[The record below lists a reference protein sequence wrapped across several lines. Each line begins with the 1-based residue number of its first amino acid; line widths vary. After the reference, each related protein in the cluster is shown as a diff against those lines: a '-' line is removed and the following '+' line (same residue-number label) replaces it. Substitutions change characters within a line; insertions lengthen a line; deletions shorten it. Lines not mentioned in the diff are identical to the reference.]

1 LGFEVVEGALFQGRL
16 VGGTQAHSWRAAGFK
31 RFLPAGGA
39 QAPAVARLQ
48 SLKAKFGPGGA
59 EVVALGFGEF
69 EEFGSDYGADSVQAK
84 VIGAYIAAAI
94 AVEAGNRVFAAGFQF
109 FAQYVYRFGHFHFS
123 DPCSFHVLIAI
134 MRQRYPLYQ
143 QAVTIPA
150 MPTEPQISDTTNLP
164 DYLTDEQRAIITAG
178 YEHSVITAVAGSG
191 KTSTLAW
198 RIRYLLE
205 QGHDPDRML
214 VLMFNRSARVDFERK
229 LQEVCAQSGLALPEI
244 RTYHAM
250 GLRLYKRFVREGYL
264 PGFSDKILTEQEIS
278 FQAWQLT
285 RRLAPEDLAD
295 EIRRNKKDFVET
307 ATGFIDLVKTT
318 LSPAEIVFEELGY
331 SDKHKYLIDLF
342 HSFEQWRKGQGRI
355 SYADMLYEPVM
366 AIHQNPPLQRLVG
379 NKMDLILV
387 DEYQDTN
394 EIQHLL
400 LRYVAGDRARVT
412 VVGDPDQTIYEFR
425 GAKPEF
431 ILKRFS
437 DEFES
442 PLEQTL
448 SFTFRYGHRVALLAN
463 HLICHNT
470 GRKDVL
476 CHSHPS
482 TPGTEITLHRAES
495 DADTVLQI
503 LQGQSEPA
511 LAGTAILFRVWSQSV
526 PIELKLL
533 ARQIPY
539 RIDAGKGALFSRE
552 VQAITALLMVV
563 TGKLEN
569 LPDEDRLELA
579 RQLLRFPHVG
589 LKEPELEQLAR
600 FLAGFSG
607 GWHER
612 LLAMDFDALAPM
624 AARKLRKLGEVL
636 AQLRSYGGPVA
647 GLISVYA
654 EHTDLYEGIRSLA
667 LTHESAEER
676 IDTVQ
681 GFRQYLKSLDV
692 TAEGALDHLKALKQ
706 QAGENR
712 QGGVLLST
720 IHRTKGLE
728 WPTVIIPGLQEKY
741 LPYSPRPQDD
751 ARGFL
756 ESERR
761 LLYVAMT
768 RTRQQLHLITRP
780 ASKQPHLDGDL
791 GPSRFVEEFCFS
803 LAEEFGRW
811 LDERIPAETSTIR
824 LTAPLTPVS
833 QRYADRESVILE
845 GQAATSANS
854 MEPLW
859 HQKRL
864 SHAIFGP
871 GSVVAEDESSFEVH
885 FDNGEVLNFSK
896 KSAHLY
902 FTALA

>member
-1 LGFEVVEGALFQGRL
+1 
-16 VGGTQAHSWRAAGFK
+16 
-31 RFLPAGGA
+31 
-39 QAPAVARLQ
+39 
-48 SLKAKFGPGGA
+48 
-59 EVVALGFGEF
+59 
-69 EEFGSDYGADSVQAK
+69 
-84 VIGAYIAAAI
+84 
-94 AVEAGNRVFAAGFQF
+94 
-109 FAQYVYRFGHFHFS
+109 
-123 DPCSFHVLIAI
+123 
-134 MRQRYPLYQ
+134 
-143 QAVTIPA
+143 
-150 MPTEPQISDTTNLP
+150 MPTHTPESSALDLP
-164 DYLTDEQRAIITAG
+164 NFLTDEQRAIITAG

-198 RIRYLLE
+198 RIRYLLQ
-205 QGHDPDRML
+205 QGHDPARIV

-229 LQEVCAQSGLALPEI
+229 LQEVCHQSGLALPEI

-250 GLRLYKRFVREGYL
+250 GLRLYKRFVHEGYL
-264 PGFSDKILTEQEIS
+264 PGFSEKILTEQEIS
-278 FQAWQLT
+278 FQAWLLT

-331 SDKHKYLIDLF
+331 SDKHRYLIDLF
-342 HSFEQWRKGQGRI
+342 HSFEQWRKGQSRI
-355 SYADMLYEPVM
+355 SFADMLYEPVM
-366 AIHQNPPLQRLVG
+366 AIHQNQPLQRLVS

-448 SFTFRYGHRVALLAN
+448 SYTFRYGHRVALLAN

-482 TPGTEITLHRAES
+482 TPATEVRLHRAES

-503 LQGQSEPA
+503 LGQQTDIK
-511 LAGTAILFRVWSQSV
+511 LADTAILFRVWSQSV

-533 ARQIPY
+533 AQQIPY

-563 TGKLEN
+563 SGKLEN
-569 LPDEDRLELA
+569 LPEADRLEMA

-589 LKEPELEQLAR
+589 LKEQELEQLAR
-600 FLAGFSG
+600 LLAGFAN
-607 GWHER
+607 GWHKH
-612 LLAMDFDALAPM
+612 LLALDFGALSPM

-636 AQLRSYGGPVA
+636 EQLRGYSGPVA
-647 GLISVYA
+647 GLITVYA
-654 EHTDLYEGIRSLA
+654 EHTDLYEGVRSLA
-667 LTHESAEER
+667 LTHDGAEER
-676 IDTVQ
+676 IDTIH
-681 GFRQYLKSLDV
+681 GFREYLKGLNVDAGSALAHLK
-692 TAEGALDHLKALKQ
+692 TLRQQASEKHNGEGA
-706 QAGENR
+706 
-712 QGGVLLST
+712 LLST

-728 WPTVIIPGLQEKY
+728 WPRVIIPGLQEKY
-741 LPYSPRPQDD
+741 LPHSPRPQDD
-751 ARGFL
+751 VRAFL

-768 RTRQQLHLITRP
+768 RTRQSLHLISRP
-780 ASKQPHLDGDL
+780 TSKQPHLDGEQ
-791 GPSRFVEEFCFS
+791 GPSRFVEECCFE
-803 LAEEFGRW
+803 LASEFGRW
-811 LDERIPAETSTIR
+811 LDERTPGTDSFLKLE
-824 LTAPLTPVS
+824 APLTPVS
-833 QRYADRESVILE
+833 SRYASREGVTLE
-845 GQAATSANS
+845 GEIQTQDTSS
-854 MEPLW
+854 SPLW
-859 HQKRL
+859 HQQRL
-864 SHAIFGP
+864 NHAIFGI
-871 GSVVAEDESSFEVH
+871 GAVTSEDESSFEIH
-885 FDNGEVLNFSK
+885 FNSGEKMNFSK

-902 FTALA
+902 FSIPLSENTD

>member
-1 LGFEVVEGALFQGRL
+1 
-16 VGGTQAHSWRAAGFK
+16 
-31 RFLPAGGA
+31 
-39 QAPAVARLQ
+39 
-48 SLKAKFGPGGA
+48 
-59 EVVALGFGEF
+59 
-69 EEFGSDYGADSVQAK
+69 
-84 VIGAYIAAAI
+84 
-94 AVEAGNRVFAAGFQF
+94 
-109 FAQYVYRFGHFHFS
+109 
-123 DPCSFHVLIAI
+123 
-134 MRQRYPLYQ
+134 
-143 QAVTIPA
+143 
-150 MPTEPQISDTTNLP
+150 MPDTSYLP

-198 RIRYLLE
+198 RIRYLLA

-229 LQEVCAQSGLALPEI
+229 LQQVCDRSGLAIPEI

-264 PGFSDKILTEQEIS
+264 PGFSEKILTEQEIS
-278 FQAWQLT
+278 YQAWLLT

-295 EIRRNKKDFVET
+295 EIRRSKKEFVEA
-307 ATGFIDLVKTT
+307 ATGFIDRVKTT

-331 SDKHKYLIDLF
+331 SEKHKYLIDLF
-342 HSFEQWRKGQGRI
+342 HSFEQWRKSQSRI

-431 ILKRFS
+431 ILRRFI

-448 SFTFRYGHRVALLAN
+448 SYTFRYGHRVSLLAN
-463 HLICHNT
+463 HLIHHNT

-482 TPGTEITLHRAES
+482 TPATEVHLHPAETDS
-495 DADTVLQI
+495 DQVLKI
-503 LQGQSEPA
+503 LKTQSAGQNSQS
-511 LAGTAILFRVWSQSV
+511 AILFRVWSQSV

-533 ARQIPY
+533 ARHIPY

-552 VQAITALLMVV
+552 VQAITALLSIV
-563 TGKLEN
+563 TGRMKH
-569 LPDEDRLELA
+569 LPDSDRLELA
-579 RQLLRFPHVG
+579 RQILRFPHIG
-589 LKEPELEQLAR
+589 LKEPELENLAR
-600 FLAGFSG
+600 FLAGFDSA
-607 GWHER
+607 WHER

-636 AQLRSYGGPVA
+636 GQLQNYKGPVA

-654 EHTDLYEGIRSLA
+654 DHTDLHEGIRSLA
-667 LTHESAEER
+667 LTHDSAEER

-681 GFRQYLKSLDV
+681 GFRDYLKSLDV
-692 TAEGALDHLKALKQ
+692 NASDALDHLKTLKQ
-706 QAGENR
+706 QAGE
-712 QGGVLLST
+712 QKGKGVLLST

-728 WPTVIIPGLQEKY
+728 WPVVIIPGLQEKY
-741 LPYSPRPQDD
+741 LPYSPRPTENTQ
-751 ARGFL
+751 AIL

-761 LLYVAMT
+761 LLYVGMT
-768 RTRQQLHLITRP
+768 RVRDTLHLITRP
-780 ASKQPHLDGDL
+780 QSRNPHLDGDQ
-791 GPSRFVEEFCFS
+791 GPSRFVSEICFELS
-803 LAEEFGRW
+803 DELGETLDGQTPGAEQ
-811 LDERIPAETSTIR
+811 T
-824 LTAPLTPVS
+824 LTLSQPLTPIS
-833 QRYADRESVILE
+833 QRYAEREGVVLE
-845 GQAATSANS
+845 GQSAPTT
-854 MEPLW
+854 EPDQRPVW
-859 HQKRL
+859 QYRQVV
-864 SHAIFGP
+864 HAIFGS
-871 GSVVAEDESSFEVH
+871 GRVIGEDESSFEVS
-885 FDNGEVLNFSK
+885 FANGDTLNFSK

-902 FTALA
+902 FTVPTDLPTQ

>member
-1 LGFEVVEGALFQGRL
+1 
-16 VGGTQAHSWRAAGFK
+16 
-31 RFLPAGGA
+31 
-39 QAPAVARLQ
+39 
-48 SLKAKFGPGGA
+48 
-59 EVVALGFGEF
+59 
-69 EEFGSDYGADSVQAK
+69 
-84 VIGAYIAAAI
+84 
-94 AVEAGNRVFAAGFQF
+94 
-109 FAQYVYRFGHFHFS
+109 
-123 DPCSFHVLIAI
+123 
-134 MRQRYPLYQ
+134 MRDRYPHCQL
-143 QAVTIPA
+143 ASTIRA
-150 MPTEPQISDTTNLP
+150 MPTKPQHHAEFDLP
-164 DYLTDEQRAIITAG
+164 DFLTDEQRAIITAG

-198 RIRYLLE
+198 RIRYLLQ

-229 LQEVCAQSGLALPEI
+229 LHEVCSESGLALPEI

-295 EIRRNKKDFVET
+295 EVRRNKKDFVET

-318 LSPAEIVFEELGY
+318 LSPAEIIFEELGY
-331 SDKHKYLIDLF
+331 ADKHRYLIDLF
-342 HSFEQWRKGQGRI
+342 HSFEQWRKSQSRI

-366 AIHQNPPLQRLVG
+366 AIHQNQRLQRLVG

-394 EIQHLL
+394 EVQHLL

-448 SFTFRYGHRVALLAN
+448 SYTFRYGHRVALLAN

-482 TPGTEITLHRAES
+482 TPATDIVLHRVDNDSEAI
-495 DADTVLQI
+495 ARI
-503 LQGQSEPA
+503 LQQTPESA
-511 LAGTAILFRVWSQSV
+511 LSGTAILVRVWSQSV

-533 ARQIPY
+533 AREIPY

-552 VQAITALLMVV
+552 IQAITSLLMVV
-563 TGKLEN
+563 TGRLAN
-569 LPDEDRLELA
+569 LPDDDRLEVA
-579 RQLLRFPHVG
+579 RLLLRFPHVG

-600 FLAGFSG
+600 FLSGFSSD
-607 GWHER
+607 WHDR
-612 LLAMDFDALAPM
+612 LLAMDFDALSPM

-636 AQLRSYGGPVA
+636 GQLRGYQGPVA

-654 EHTDLYEGIRSLA
+654 EHTELYEGIRSLA
-667 LTHESAEER
+667 LTHESADER
-676 IDTVQ
+676 IDTIH

-692 TAEGALDHLKALKQ
+692 NPEGALDHLKALKQ
-706 QAGENR
+706 QAGEKR
-712 QGGVLLST
+712 EGGVLLST

-728 WPTVIIPGLQEKY
+728 WPRVIIPGLQEKY
-741 LPYSPRPQDD
+741 LPYSPKPHDD
-751 ARGFL
+751 ARAVL

-768 RTRQQLHLITRP
+768 RTRQQLHLVSRP
-780 ASKQPHLDGDL
+780 ASNQPHLDGDQ
-791 GPSRFVEEFCFS
+791 GPSRFVEECCFQ
-803 LAEEFGRW
+803 LANEFGGW
-811 LDERIPAETSTIR
+811 LDERIQEQGQSIR
-824 LTAPLTPVS
+824 LEAPLTPIS
-833 QRYADRESVILE
+833 QRYAEREGVVLD
-845 GQAATSANS
+845 GQAATVTDSND
-854 MEPLW
+854 PLW
-859 HQKRL
+859 YRERV
-864 SHAIFGP
+864 SHAIFGA
-871 GSVVAEDESSFEVH
+871 GSVVAEDEGSFEVR
-885 FDNGEVLNFSK
+885 FDNGDTLNFSK

-902 FTALA
+902 FTPLA

>member
-1 LGFEVVEGALFQGRL
+1 MRDRYQHC
-16 VGGTQAHSWRAAGFK
+16 QQ
-31 RFLPAGGA
+31 PA
-39 QAPAVARLQ
+39 
-48 SLKAKFGPGGA
+48 
-59 EVVALGFGEF
+59 
-69 EEFGSDYGADSVQAK
+69 
-84 VIGAYIAAAI
+84 
-94 AVEAGNRVFAAGFQF
+94 
-109 FAQYVYRFGHFHFS
+109 
-123 DPCSFHVLIAI
+123 
-134 MRQRYPLYQ
+134 
-143 QAVTIPA
+143 TIPA
-150 MPTEPQISDTTNLP
+150 MPTEPQISDTSHLP

-178 YEHSVITAVAGSG
+178 YEHAVITAVAGSG

-229 LQEVCAQSGLALPEI
+229 LQEVGSQSGLALPEV

-250 GLRLYKRFVREGYL
+250 GFRLYKRFVREGYL
-264 PGFSDKILTEQEIS
+264 PGFSEKVLTDQEIS

-295 EIRRNKKDFVET
+295 EIRRSKKDFVET

-318 LSPAEIVFEELGY
+318 LSPAEVVFEELGY

-448 SFTFRYGHRVALLAN
+448 SYTFRYGHRVALLAN

-482 TPGTEITLHRAES
+482 TPHTDITLHRVES
-495 DADTVLQI
+495 DADTVLQV
-503 LQGQSEPA
+503 LQGQSEAA

-533 ARQIPY
+533 ARQVPY

-552 VQAITALLMVV
+552 VQAITALLVVV
-563 TGKLEN
+563 TGKLDN

-600 FLAGFSG
+600 FLA
-607 GWHER
+607 
-612 LLAMDFDALAPM
+612 MDFDALAPM

-636 AQLRSYGGPVA
+636 AQLRSYAGPVA

-667 LTHESAEER
+667 LTHDSAEER

-681 GFRQYLKSLDV
+681 GFRQYLRSLDV
-692 TAEGALDHLKALKQ
+692 DAEGALAHLKALKQ
-706 QAGENR
+706 QAGEK
-712 QGGVLLST
+712 QEGGVLLST

-741 LPYSPRPQDD
+741 LPYSPRPQED
-751 ARGFL
+751 ARAFL

-768 RTRQQLHLITRP
+768 RTRQHLHLITRP
-780 ASKQPHLDGDL
+780 ASRQPHLDGDQ
-791 GPSRFVEEFCFS
+791 GPSRFMEECCFG
-803 LAEEFGRW
+803 LADEFGQW
-811 LDERIPAETSTIR
+811 LDTRSPAQDSAIR
-824 LTAPLTPVS
+824 LGSPVTPIS
-833 QRYADRESVILE
+833 QRYAEREGVTLE
-845 GQAATSANS
+845 GQAATAGSS

-859 HQKRL
+859 HHPRV
-864 SHAIFGP
+864 SHAVLGP
-871 GSVVAEDESSFEVH
+871 GSVVAEDGASFEVH
-885 FDNGEVLNFSK
+885 FDSGERLNFSK

-902 FTALA
+902 FTTLA

>member
-1 LGFEVVEGALFQGRL
+1 
-16 VGGTQAHSWRAAGFK
+16 
-31 RFLPAGGA
+31 
-39 QAPAVARLQ
+39 
-48 SLKAKFGPGGA
+48 
-59 EVVALGFGEF
+59 
-69 EEFGSDYGADSVQAK
+69 
-84 VIGAYIAAAI
+84 
-94 AVEAGNRVFAAGFQF
+94 
-109 FAQYVYRFGHFHFS
+109 
-123 DPCSFHVLIAI
+123 
-134 MRQRYPLYQ
+134 MRQRYSHYQ
-143 QAVTIPA
+143 LASTIAP
-150 MPTEPQISDTTNLP
+150 MPTKPQIPDTSYLP
-164 DYLTDEQRAIITAG
+164 DFLTDEQRAIITAG

-198 RIRYLLE
+198 RIRFLLA
-205 QGHDPDRML
+205 QGHDPDRVL

-264 PGFSDKILTEQEIS
+264 PGFSDKILTEQEIAY
-278 FQAWQLT
+278 QAWMLT

-295 EIRRNKKDFVET
+295 EIRRNKKEFVET
-307 ATGFIDLVKTT
+307 ATGFIDLVKTG
-318 LSPAEIVFEELGY
+318 LSPAEVVFEELGY
-331 SDKHKYLIDLF
+331 SDKHRYLIDLF
-342 HSFEQWRKGQGRI
+342 HSFEQWRKGQSRI

-366 AIHQNPPLQRLVG
+366 AIHQNQPLQRLVG

-400 LRYVAGDRARVT
+400 LRFVAGDRARVT

-425 GAKPEF
+425 GARPEF
-431 ILKRFS
+431 ILRRFS

-442 PLEQTL
+442 PLEQSL
-448 SFTFRYGHRVALLAN
+448 SYTFRYGHQVALLAN

-482 TPGTEITLHRAES
+482 TPATAVALHRAEN
-495 DADTVLQI
+495 DGDQVLKIVRQQDEV
-503 LQGQSEPA
+503 LNSQ
-511 LAGTAILFRVWSQSV
+511 TAILFRVWSQSV

-563 TGKLEN
+563 TGRLKL
-569 LPDEDRLELA
+569 LPDTDRLDLA

-589 LKEPELEQLAR
+589 LKEAELENLAQ
-600 FLAGFSG
+600 FLAAFDGA
-607 GWHER
+607 WHER

-624 AARKLRKLGEVL
+624 QARKLRKLGEVL
-636 AQLRSYGGPVA
+636 AQLERYKGPVA

-654 EHTDLYEGIRSLA
+654 DHMDLYEGIRSLA
-667 LTHESAEER
+667 LTHDSAEER

-681 GFRQYLKSLDV
+681 GFRDYLKNLDV
-692 TAEGALDHLKALKQ
+692 DAAGALDHLKALRQ
-706 QAGENR
+706 QAGEKR
-712 QGGVLLST
+712 DHGVLLST

-728 WPTVIIPGLQEKY
+728 WPVVIIPGLQEKY

-751 ARGFL
+751 ARAAL

-761 LLYVAMT
+761 LLYVGMT
-768 RTRQQLHLITRP
+768 RTRNALHLITRP
-780 ASKQPHLDGDL
+780 ASPKPHLEGDQ
-791 GPSRFVEEFCFS
+791 GPSRFVSEFCFELSHELGTALDQGHPAPEQS
-803 LAEEFGRW
+803 LAVSV
-811 LDERIPAETSTIR
+811 P
-824 LTAPLTPVS
+824 LTAISL
-833 QRYADRESVILE
+833 RYAEREGVVIE
-845 GQAATSANS
+845 GQGAPVDQTP
-854 MEPLW
+854 EPVW
-859 HQKRL
+859 HQQRVV
-864 SHAIFGP
+864 HAIFGS
-871 GSVVAEDESSFEVH
+871 GDVISEDESSFEVR
-885 FDNGEVLNFSK
+885 FANGDTLNFSK

-902 FTALA
+902 FTITSE

>member
-1 LGFEVVEGALFQGRL
+1 
-16 VGGTQAHSWRAAGFK
+16 
-31 RFLPAGGA
+31 
-39 QAPAVARLQ
+39 
-48 SLKAKFGPGGA
+48 
-59 EVVALGFGEF
+59 
-69 EEFGSDYGADSVQAK
+69 
-84 VIGAYIAAAI
+84 
-94 AVEAGNRVFAAGFQF
+94 
-109 FAQYVYRFGHFHFS
+109 
-123 DPCSFHVLIAI
+123 
-134 MRQRYPLYQ
+134 
-143 QAVTIPA
+143 
-150 MPTEPQISDTTNLP
+150 MPTHTPESPALDLP
-164 DYLTDEQRAIITAG
+164 DFLTDEQRAIITAG

-198 RIRYLLE
+198 RIRYLLQ
-205 QGHDPDRML
+205 QGHDPSRML

-229 LQEVCAQSGLALPEI
+229 LQQVCHQSGMALPEI

-264 PGFSDKILTEQEIS
+264 PGFSEKILTEQEIS
-278 FQAWQLT
+278 FQAWLLT

-318 LSPAEIVFEELGY
+318 LSPAEIVFEELGF
-331 SDKHKYLIDLF
+331 SDKHRYLIDLF
-342 HSFEQWRKGQGRI
+342 HSFEQWRKGQSRI
-355 SYADMLYEPVM
+355 SFADMLYEPVM
-366 AIHQNPPLQRLVG
+366 AIHQNPPLQRLVS

-482 TPGTEITLHRAES
+482 TPATEITLHRAEN
-495 DADTVLQI
+495 DADATLHILEQETEGSLQ
-503 LQGQSEPA
+503 ET
-511 LAGTAILFRVWSQSV
+511 LADTAILFRVWSQSV

-552 VQAITALLMVV
+552 VQAITALLKVV
-563 TGKLEN
+563 CGTLEKLPE
-569 LPDEDRLELA
+569 EDRLDLA

-589 LKEPELEQLAR
+589 LKEAELEQLAR
-600 FLAGFSG
+600 FLAGFDS

-612 LLAMDFDALAPM
+612 LLALDFGALAPM

-636 AQLRSYGGPVA
+636 EQLRGYSGSVA
-647 GLISVYA
+647 GLITVYA
-654 EHTDLYEGIRSLA
+654 EHTDLYEGVRSLA
-667 LTHESAEER
+667 LTHDSAEER
-676 IDTVQ
+676 IDTIH
-681 GFRQYLKSLDV
+681 GFREYLKGLDV
-692 TAEGALDHLKALKQ
+692 GAKDALAHLKALRQ
-706 QAGENR
+706 QASEKQAG
-712 QGGVLLST
+712 GGVLLST

-728 WPTVIIPGLQEKY
+728 WPRVIIPGLQEKY
-741 LPYSPRPQDD
+741 LPHSPKPQDD
-751 ARGFL
+751 ARASL

-768 RTRQQLHLITRP
+768 RTRQTLHLITRP
-780 ASKQPHLDGDL
+780 VSKQPHLDGDQ
-791 GPSRFVEEFCFS
+791 GPSRFVEECCFD
-803 LAEEFGRW
+803 LASDFGRW
-811 LDERIPAETSTIR
+811 LDERSPDTNRSLKLA
-824 LTAPLTPVS
+824 AQLTPVS
-833 QRYADRESVILE
+833 LRYAAREGVTLE
-845 GQAATSANS
+845 GEVQASDSSTAL
-854 MEPLW
+854 LW
-859 HQKRL
+859 HQPRL
-864 SHAIFGP
+864 NHAIFGT
-871 GSVVAEDESSFEVH
+871 GTVVAEDESSFEVH
-885 FDNGEVLNFSK
+885 FGSGEKLNFSK

-902 FTALA
+902 FSVPRH

>member
-1 LGFEVVEGALFQGRL
+1 MPNQPPMQQD
-16 VGGTQAHSWRAAGFK
+16 TSY
-31 RFLPAGGA
+31 LP
-39 QAPAVARLQ
+39 P
-48 SLKAKFGPGGA
+48 
-59 EVVALGFGEF
+59 
-69 EEFGSDYGADSVQAK
+69 
-84 VIGAYIAAAI
+84 
-94 AVEAGNRVFAAGFQF
+94 
-109 FAQYVYRFGHFHFS
+109 H
-123 DPCSFHVLIAI
+123 
-134 MRQRYPLYQ
+134 
-143 QAVTIPA
+143 
-150 MPTEPQISDTTNLP
+150 
-164 DYLTDEQRAIITAG
+164 LTDEQRAIITAG

-198 RIRYLLE
+198 RIRHLLQ

-214 VLMFNRSARVDFERK
+214 VLMFNRSARIDFQRK
-229 LQEVCAQSGLALPEI
+229 LQQVCHQSGLALPEI

-264 PGFSDKILTEQEIS
+264 PGFSEKILTEQEIGY
-278 FQAWQLT
+278 QAWLLT

-295 EIRRNKKDFVET
+295 EIRRNKKDYVET
-307 ATGFIDLVKTT
+307 ATGFIDLVKTC

-331 SDKHKYLIDLF
+331 SEKHKYLIDLF
-342 HSFEQWRKGQGRI
+342 HSFEQWRKSQSRI
-355 SYADMLYEPVM
+355 SYADMLYEPVL

-448 SFTFRYGHRVALLAN
+448 SYTFRYGHRVALLAN

-482 TPGTEITLHRAES
+482 TPATEIALHRVENDAE
-495 DADTVLQI
+495 AVLQI
-503 LQGQSEPA
+503 LGEEAEST
-511 LAGTAILFRVWSQSV
+511 LADTAILFRVWSQSV

-552 VQAITALLMVV
+552 VQAITALLKVV
-563 TGKLEN
+563 SGTLEKLPE
-569 LPDEDRLELA
+569 EDRLELA
-579 RQLLRFPHVG
+579 RQLLRLPHVG

-600 FLAGFSG
+600 FLAGFSNA
-607 GWHER
+607 WHER
-612 LLAMDFDALAPM
+612 LLALDFGALAPM
-624 AARKLRKLGEVL
+624 AARKLRKLGEAL
-636 AQLRSYGGPVA
+636 NQLHGYSGPAA
-647 GLISVYA
+647 GLITVYA
-654 EHTDLYEGIRSLA
+654 EHTELYEGVRSLA

-676 IDTVQ
+676 IDTIH
-681 GFRQYLKSLDV
+681 GFREYLKGLNEDAKG
-692 TAEGALDHLKALKQ
+692 TLAHLKALRQ
-706 QAGENR
+706 QASEAQANA
-712 QGGVLLST
+712 GVLLST

-728 WPTVIIPGLQEKY
+728 WPRVIIPGLQEKY
-741 LPYSPRPQDD
+741 LPHSPRSQDD
-751 ARGFL
+751 ARATL

-768 RTRQQLHLITRP
+768 RTQNALHLITRP
-780 ASKQPHLDGDL
+780 ASAQPHLDGDQ
-791 GPSRFVEEFCFS
+791 GPSRFVEEFCFN
-803 LAEEFGRW
+803 LASEFGRW
-811 LDERIPAETSTIR
+811 LDEKAPGSENK
-824 LTAPLTPVS
+824 LELQAPLTPVS
-833 QRYADRESVILE
+833 SRYASQEGVTLE
-845 GQAATSANS
+845 GEAHASTSTNA
-854 MEPLW
+854 PLW
-859 HQKRL
+859 HHVRL
-864 SHAIFGP
+864 THSIFGA
-871 GSVVAEDESSFEVH
+871 GSVVGEDESSFEVH
-885 FDNGEVLNFSK
+885 FSGGEKMHFSK

-902 FTALA
+902 FSVPAL

>member
-1 LGFEVVEGALFQGRL
+1 MR
-16 VGGTQAHSWRAAGFK
+16 
-31 RFLPAGGA
+31 
-39 QAPAVARLQ
+39 
-48 SLKAKFGPGGA
+48 
-59 EVVALGFGEF
+59 
-69 EEFGSDYGADSVQAK
+69 DSYQ
-84 VIGAYIAAAI
+84 
-94 AVEAGNRVFAAGFQF
+94 
-109 FAQYVYRFGHFHFS
+109 
-123 DPCSFHVLIAI
+123 
-134 MRQRYPLYQ
+134 LYQ
-143 QAVTIPA
+143 LAATIRA
-150 MPTEPQISDTTNLP
+150 MHSDAPDSLLANLP
-164 DYLTDEQRAIITAG
+164 GFLTDEQRAIISSG
-178 YEHSVITAVAGSG
+178 FEHSVITAVAGSG

-198 RIRYLLE
+198 RIRYLLQ
-205 QGHDPDRML
+205 QGHDADRIL

-229 LQEVCAQSGLALPEI
+229 LQEVCHQSGLALPEI

-250 GLRLYKRFVREGYL
+250 GFRLYKRFVREGYL
-264 PGFSDKILTEQEIS
+264 PNFSDKILTEQEIG

-331 SDKHKYLIDLF
+331 GDKHRYLIDLF
-342 HSFEQWRKGQGRI
+342 HAFEQWRKGQARI

-448 SFTFRYGHRVALLAN
+448 SYTFRYGHQVALLAN
-463 HLICHNT
+463 HLIGHNT

-482 TPGTEITLHRAES
+482 TPTTQVTLHREENDS
-495 DADTVLQI
+495 DVI
-503 LQGQSEPA
+503 LGILGNATSQDLSN
-511 LAGTAILFRVWSQSV
+511 TAILFRVWSQSV

-539 RIDAGKGALFSRE
+539 RIDSGKGALFSRE
-552 VQAITALLMVV
+552 VQSITALLMIV
-563 TGKLEN
+563 TGRLER
-569 LPDEDRLELA
+569 LPDEDRLDIA
-579 RQLLRFPHVG
+579 RQILRFPHVG

-600 FLAGFSG
+600 FLAGFSNH
-607 GWHER
+607 WHER

-624 AARKLRKLGEVL
+624 AARKLRKLGDVL
-636 AQLRSYGGPVA
+636 AQLRGYSGSVA
-647 GLISVYA
+647 GLITAYA
-654 EHTDLYEGIRSLA
+654 EHTDLYEGVRSLA
-667 LTHESAEER
+667 LTHENAEER
-676 IDTVQ
+676 IDTIQ
-681 GFRQYLKSLDV
+681 GFRQYLKSLNIS
-692 TAEGALDHLKALKQ
+692 ANEALDHLKALKH
-706 QAGENR
+706 QAGESR
-712 QGGVLLST
+712 GEGVLLST

-728 WPTVIIPGLQEKY
+728 WPRVIIPGLQEKY
-741 LPYSPRPQDD
+741 LPYSPRSQNDVR
-751 ARGFL
+751 AFL

-768 RTRQQLHLITRP
+768 RVKNDLHLISRP
-780 ASKQPHLDGDL
+780 ASSQPHLDGDQ
-791 GPSRFVEEFCFS
+791 GPSRFVGEACFDLS
-803 LAEEFGRW
+803 RELGHW
-811 LDERIPAETSTIR
+811 LDYRKPGDDSTIE
-824 LTAPLTPVS
+824 LTAPLTPIS
-833 QRYADRESVILE
+833 QRYGQREGVTLAGE
-845 GQAATSANS
+845 MPEVTNT

-859 HQKRL
+859 HQQRV
-864 SHAIFGP
+864 SHVIFGS
-871 GSVVAEDESSFEVH
+871 GSVAAEDESSFEVR
-885 FDNGEVLNFSK
+885 FDNGDTLNFSK

-902 FTALA
+902 FTPLA

>member
-1 LGFEVVEGALFQGRL
+1 
-16 VGGTQAHSWRAAGFK
+16 
-31 RFLPAGGA
+31 
-39 QAPAVARLQ
+39 
-48 SLKAKFGPGGA
+48 
-59 EVVALGFGEF
+59 
-69 EEFGSDYGADSVQAK
+69 
-84 VIGAYIAAAI
+84 
-94 AVEAGNRVFAAGFQF
+94 
-109 FAQYVYRFGHFHFS
+109 
-123 DPCSFHVLIAI
+123 
-134 MRQRYPLYQ
+134 MRHRYLHYQ
-143 QAVTIPA
+143 QPGTIHA
-150 MPTEPQISDTTNLP
+150 MQPSPQNPETTTLP

-178 YEHSVITAVAGSG
+178 FEHAVITAVAGSG

-205 QGHDPDRML
+205 QGHDPNRML

-229 LQEVCAQSGLALPEI
+229 LQDVNRDIGLALPEI

-250 GLRLYKRFVREGYL
+250 GLRLYKRFVREGFL
-264 PGFSDKILTEQEIS
+264 PGFSDKILTDQEIS
-278 FQAWQLT
+278 YQAWQLT

-307 ATGFIDLVKTT
+307 AINFIDLVKTT
-318 LSPAEIVFEELGY
+318 LSPVEIVFEELGY
-331 SDKHKYLIDLF
+331 SDKHRYLIDLF
-342 HSFEQWRKGQGRI
+342 HSFEQWRKSQSRI

-425 GAKPEF
+425 GAKPDF
-431 ILKRFS
+431 ILRRFS
-437 DEFES
+437 EEFES

-448 SFTFRYGHRVALLAN
+448 SYTFRYGHQVALLAN

-482 TPGTEITLHRAES
+482 TPATGITLHQQENDS
-495 DADTVLQI
+495 DIVLKL
-503 LQGQSEPA
+503 LQPMDDAA
-511 LAGTAILFRVWSQSV
+511 LGNTAILFRVWSQSV

-533 ARQIPY
+533 AQQVPY

-552 VQAITALLMVV
+552 VQAITSLLMVV
-563 TGKLEN
+563 SGRIRN
-569 LPDEDRLELA
+569 LPDDDRLDIA

-600 FLAGFSG
+600 FLAGFG
-607 GWHER
+607 DGWHER

-636 AQLRSYGGPVA
+636 AQLNHYRGPVA
-647 GLISVYA
+647 DLITRYA
-654 EHTDLYEGIRSLA
+654 DETELYEGIRSLA
-667 LTHESAEER
+667 LTHESADER
-676 IDTVQ
+676 IETVR
-681 GFRQYLKSLDV
+681 GFRLYLAGLD
-692 TAEGALDHLKALKQ
+692 AGIDGALEHLKTLKK
-706 QAGENR
+706 QAGENHR
-712 QGGVLLST
+712 GGALLST

-728 WPTVIIPGLQEKY
+728 WSTVILPGLQEKY
-741 LPYSPRPQDD
+741 LPYSPRAQDD
-751 ARGFL
+751 PRTFL

-768 RTRQQLHLITRP
+768 RTREQLHLITRP
-780 ASKQPHLDGDL
+780 FGEKRHLAGDQ
-791 GPSRFVEEFCFS
+791 GPSRFVDELCFPLS
-803 LAEEFGRW
+803 QEFGQW
-811 LDERIPAETSTIR
+811 LDNSNPGTGVT
-824 LTAPLTPVS
+824 LTTKAPLTPTS
-833 QRYADRESVILE
+833 LRYARRQGITLNGGEEVTAE
-845 GQAATSANS
+845 QSA
-854 MEPLW
+854 PLW
-859 HQKRL
+859 TKSRL

-871 GSVVAEDESSFEVH
+871 GSTRGEDESSFEVA
-885 FDNGEVLNFSK
+885 FDNGETLNFSK

-902 FTALA
+902 FTVLS

>member
-1 LGFEVVEGALFQGRL
+1 MSDWYQHYQSP
-16 VGGTQAHSWRAAGFK
+16 GTIHTMS
-31 RFLPAGGA
+31 P
-39 QAPAVARLQ
+39 P
-48 SLKAKFGPGGA
+48 
-59 EVVALGFGEF
+59 
-69 EEFGSDYGADSVQAK
+69 
-84 VIGAYIAAAI
+84 
-94 AVEAGNRVFAAGFQF
+94 
-109 FAQYVYRFGHFHFS
+109 
-123 DPCSFHVLIAI
+123 
-134 MRQRYPLYQ
+134 
-143 QAVTIPA
+143 
-150 MPTEPQISDTTNLP
+150 PQIPEVSNLP

-178 YEHSVITAVAGSG
+178 FEHAVITAVAGSG

-205 QGHDPDRML
+205 QGHDPNRML

-229 LQEVCAQSGLALPEI
+229 LQDVNRDTGLALPEI

-250 GLRLYKRFVREGYL
+250 GLRLYKRFVREGFL
-264 PGFSDKILTEQEIS
+264 PGFSDKILTDQEIS

-307 ATGFIDLVKTT
+307 AVNFIDLVKTT
-318 LSPAEIVFEELGY
+318 LSPADIVFEELGY
-331 SDKHKYLIDLF
+331 SDKHRYLVDLF
-342 HSFEQWRKGQGRI
+342 HSFEQWRKSQSRI

-379 NKMDLILV
+379 NKMDLVLV

-425 GAKPEF
+425 GAKPDF

-437 DEFES
+437 EEFES

-448 SFTFRYGHRVALLAN
+448 SYTFRYGHQVALLAN

-482 TPGTEITLHRAES
+482 TPATGITLHQQENDS
-495 DADTVLQI
+495 DII
-503 LQGQSEPA
+503 LQLLQSLDDEA
-511 LAGTAILFRVWSQSV
+511 LGNTAILFRVWSQSV

-533 ARQIPY
+533 ARQVPY

-552 VQAITALLMVV
+552 VQAITSLLMVV
-563 TGKLEN
+563 SGRIRN
-569 LPDEDRLELA
+569 LPDEDRLDIA

-600 FLAGFSG
+600 FLAGFG
-607 GWHER
+607 DGWHQR

-624 AARKLRKLGEVL
+624 AAKKLRKLGETL
-636 AQLRSYGGPVA
+636 AQLENFKGSVA
-647 GLISVYA
+647 DLITRYA
-654 EHTDLYEGIRSLA
+654 DETELYEGIRSLA
-667 LTHESAEER
+667 LTHETADER
-676 IDTVQ
+676 IETIR
-681 GFRQYLKSLDV
+681 GFRLYLSGLDV
-692 TAEGALDHLKALKQ
+692 SIEGALEHLKALKK

-712 QGGVLLST
+712 RGGALLST

-728 WPTVIIPGLQEKY
+728 WSTVILPGLQEKY
-741 LPYSPRPQDD
+741 LPYSPRAQDD
-751 ARGFL
+751 PKAFL

-768 RTRQQLHLITRP
+768 RTREQLHLITRP
-780 ASKQPHLDGDL
+780 FGEKRHLDGDQ
-791 GPSRFVEEFCFS
+791 GPSRFVDELCFPLS
-803 LAEEFGRW
+803 REFGQW
-811 LDERIPAETSTIR
+811 LDGRDTDTGDT
-824 LTAPLTPVS
+824 LTTTAPVTPAS
-833 QRYADRESVILE
+833 LRYARRQGITLHGGAD
-845 GQAATSANS
+845 ATTEHSA
-854 MEPLW
+854 PLW
-859 HQKRL
+859 AQARL

-871 GSVVAEDESSFEVH
+871 GSVTSEDESSFEVA
-885 FDNGEVLNFSK
+885 FDNGETLNFSK

-902 FTALA
+902 FTALSSKA

>member
-1 LGFEVVEGALFQGRL
+1 MSDWYRHYQRPGTIHAMQPPPQNFE
-16 VGGTQAHSWRAAGFK
+16 
-31 RFLPAGGA
+31 
-39 QAPAVARLQ
+39 
-48 SLKAKFGPGGA
+48 
-59 EVVALGFGEF
+59 
-69 EEFGSDYGADSVQAK
+69 
-84 VIGAYIAAAI
+84 
-94 AVEAGNRVFAAGFQF
+94 
-109 FAQYVYRFGHFHFS
+109 
-123 DPCSFHVLIAI
+123 
-134 MRQRYPLYQ
+134 
-143 QAVTIPA
+143 
-150 MPTEPQISDTTNLP
+150 TTTLP

-178 YEHSVITAVAGSG
+178 FEHALITAVAGSG

-214 VLMFNRSARVDFERK
+214 VLMFNRAARVDFEHK
-229 LQEVCAQSGLALPEI
+229 LQEVTRNLGRATPEI

-250 GLRLYKRFVREGYL
+250 GLRLYKRFVREGFL
-264 PGFSDKILTEQEIS
+264 PGFSDKILTDQEIS
-278 FQAWQLT
+278 YQAWQLT

-307 ATGFIDLVKTT
+307 AVNFIDLVKTT
-318 LSPAEIVFEELGY
+318 LSPVDIVFEELGY
-331 SDKHKYLIDLF
+331 SDKHRYLIDLF
-342 HSFEQWRKGQGRI
+342 HSFEQWRKSQSRI

-366 AIHQNPPLQRLVG
+366 AIHQTPPLQRLVG
-379 NKMDLILV
+379 NKMDLVLV

-425 GAKPEF
+425 GARPDF

-437 DEFES
+437 EEFES

-448 SFTFRYGHRVALLAN
+448 SYTFRYGHQVALLAN

-482 TPGTEITLHRAES
+482 TPATGITLHQQENDS
-495 DADTVLQI
+495 DIVLEL
-503 LQGQSEPA
+503 LQPMDDET
-511 LAGTAILFRVWSQSV
+511 LANTAILFRVWSQSV

-533 ARQIPY
+533 ARQVPY

-552 VQAITALLMVV
+552 VQAITSLLMVV
-563 TGKLEN
+563 SCRIRN
-569 LPDEDRLELA
+569 LPDEDRLDIA

-600 FLAGFSG
+600 FLAGFG
-607 GWHER
+607 EGWHER

-624 AARKLRKLGEVL
+624 AAKKLRKLGETL
-636 AQLRSYGGPVA
+636 AQLARFSGSVA
-647 GLISVYA
+647 DLITRYA
-654 EHTDLYEGIRSLA
+654 EETELYEGIRSLA
-667 LTHESAEER
+667 LTHETADER
-676 IDTVQ
+676 IETIR
-681 GFRQYLKSLDV
+681 GFRLYLSGLD
-692 TAEGALDHLKALKQ
+692 TSIEGALEHLKALKK

-712 QGGVLLST
+712 RGGALLST

-728 WPTVIIPGLQEKY
+728 WSTVVLPGLQEKY
-741 LPYSPRPQDD
+741 LPYSPRAQDD
-751 ARGFL
+751 PKAFL

-768 RTRQQLHLITRP
+768 RTREQLHLITRP
-780 ASKQPHLDGDL
+780 FGEKRHLDGDQ
-791 GPSRFVEEFCFS
+791 GPSRFVDELCFPLS
-803 LAEEFGRW
+803 QEFGHW
-811 LDERIPAETSTIR
+811 LDKRATNPAETLTTSSPLTPISHRYAQLQGVTLATNAESTNQQ
-824 LTAPLTPVS
+824 TAPLW
-833 QRYADRESVILE
+833 A
-845 GQAATSANS
+845 QA
-854 MEPLW
+854 
-859 HQKRL
+859 RL

-871 GSVVAEDESSFEVH
+871 GSVTGEDERSFEVA
-885 FDNGEVLNFSK
+885 FDNGDTLNFSK

-902 FTALA
+902 FTTMSSWA